1 MYLIINTQ
9 KNLGIEILRILMIIS
24 KLKTMYRTTAV
35 YFMVTIVNALIVEE
49 KSILKVQK
57 GKDLWR
63 FRFFAY

>member
-57 GKDLWR
+57 GKDL
-63 FRFFAY
+63 